1 MKYFILLLLFCQITY
16 AQDSTANSYIN
27 ELKELTKQ
35 TTIPTPIP
43 TPKPTQTQ
51 RPTTIVKVKEEVKP
65 IEVKNEEV
73 KIKKTKRKDEKNPLI
88 KIIAILLI
96 TIPSIRMAKRINDI
110 N

>member
-1 MKYFILLLLFCQITY
+1 MKYSILLLLFCGITY

-35 TTIPTPIP
+35 TPIP
-43 TPKPTQTQ
+43 APPKPTKQ
-51 RPTTIVKVKEEVKP
+51 RITHIPKPEVKEEVKP

-73 KIKKTKRKDEKNPLI
+73 KIKKPERKDEKNPLI

>member
-1 MKYFILLLLFCQITY
+1 MKYSILLLLFCGMTY

-35 TTIPTPIP
+35 ISATPAP
-43 TPKPTQTQ
+43 PKPTKQ
-51 RPTTIVKVKEEVKP
+51 RITHIPKPEVKEEVKP

-73 KIKKTKRKDEKNPLI
+73 KIKKPERKDEKNPLI

-96 TIPSIRMAKRINDI
+96 IVPSIRMFKRINDI